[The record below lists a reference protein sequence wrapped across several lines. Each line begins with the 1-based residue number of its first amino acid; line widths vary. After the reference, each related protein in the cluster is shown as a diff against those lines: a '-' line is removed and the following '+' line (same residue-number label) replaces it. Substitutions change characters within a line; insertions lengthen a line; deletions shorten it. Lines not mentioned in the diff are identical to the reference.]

1 MMAGKIK
8 KRRKERIA
16 ADKWVVGERLTKA
29 GRERGRRRRTL
40 RKAGKV
46 LEKGGAITTQRP
58 KRGSKEQ
65 YKLTAEHKKALGKKQ
80 RIRKGAKEVTLT
92 KGGAYAKYEKKSG
105 AAKSFRKA
113 FKKEC
118 AGGAKTFSWDGR
130 SYSCAV
136 AKPAK
141 KAKPAAK
148 AKAPAKRAAAKPSVK
163 GRIKKKTL
171 AERAL
176 EAGLLKKAPAPKGKK
191 KAPAKKAPAK
201 KAAKRSIRETLFPTR
216 AETAARRKRQG
227 KKVLHRP
234 TTTGKPKIARSLYQR
249 VSGGKTAAQ
258 HREAR
263 IKARRKKSEAARKKR
278 RSR

>member
-92 KGGAYAKYEKKSG
+92 KGGAYAKYEKKSK
-105 AAKSFRKA
+105 AAGSFRSA
-113 FKKEC
+113 FAKNCKGKG
-118 AGGAKTFSWDGR
+118 AGSTFTWDGR
-130 SYSCAV
+130 SYSCA
-136 AKPAK
+136 
-141 KAKPAAK
+141 KAGP
-148 AKAPAKRAAAKPSVK
+148 
-163 GRIKKKTL
+163 
-171 AERAL
+171 
-176 EAGLLKKAPAPKGKK
+176 
-191 KAPAKKAPAK
+191 
-201 KAAKRSIRETLFPTR
+201 
-216 AETAARRKRQG
+216 
-227 KKVLHRP
+227 
-234 TTTGKPKIARSLYQR
+234 
-249 VSGGKTAAQ
+249 
-258 HREAR
+258 
-263 IKARRKKSEAARKKR
+263 KKSKKPVTR
-278 RSR
+278 GGAGGQSPE